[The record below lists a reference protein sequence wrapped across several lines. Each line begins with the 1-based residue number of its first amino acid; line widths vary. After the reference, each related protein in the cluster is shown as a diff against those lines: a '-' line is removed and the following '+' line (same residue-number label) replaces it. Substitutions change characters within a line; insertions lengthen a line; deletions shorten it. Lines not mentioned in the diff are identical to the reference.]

1 MLKHIQGQLKGST
14 QVFLFLRLVYFRET
28 SIPASC
34 LSITTSC
41 DCDRELSMLVEQLAF
56 TVVLRLAKAD
66 LLCWQ
71 TKKKKVNL
79 SNIFKSQK
87 CKHYILKTET
97 KQNLPIS
104 KISNYSWLFIK
115 TNRFQKHE
123 PMTIM
128 IFIPKF
134 SPWSW
139 SAKHNP

>member
-66 LLCWQ
+66 LLC
-71 TKKKKVNL
+71 
-79 SNIFKSQK
+79 
-87 CKHYILKTET
+87 
-97 KQNLPIS
+97 
-104 KISNYSWLFIK
+104 
-115 TNRFQKHE
+115 
-123 PMTIM
+123 
-128 IFIPKF
+128 
-134 SPWSW
+134 
-139 SAKHNP
+139 